1 MTINMRETAVKAWVG
16 IWYIMYV
23 VLPILLQALI
33 GRRRREW
40 IRSVLGLH
48 HSRDLIIIV
57 SIATTSSMM
66 FFGIVYPDSRFYLH
80 MTRFFLGLTNINGI
94 EEWFAVRPLIP
105 LLAALP
111 STFLWMPAA
120 YGVLNS
126 ILWLLSSL
134 LMYNITLRVTGSRQS
149 GLAAAL
155 MFATSPP
162 TLLFFGSVMLEAGG
176 TFFALLILWSYL
188 RLQSKL
194 NKPVSLLIAG
204 VLGIGVLA
212 RETTLPVI
220 LTILLLGHVMAR
232 VKWTLLW
239 VVILSIPTIIWQSY
253 STLTYG
259 ENYLTHYIK
268 AGLGYSIGH
277 YKTIFYADLAD
288 ISKALALAHFPLATI
303 ALITGFFTI
312 ADRKQNLIFYSLLL
326 PALIA
331 YFLWP
336 FRDLRIG
343 VVTYYAT
350 MPLAGVGLEYII
362 KSLKQKPL
370 FSMLDHKILWISLI
384 AIHIVVSTMYVY
396 NALGTFSPPWKIY
409 LHSPGSLQAELQNNN
424 TLP

>member
-1 MTINMRETAVKAWVG
+1 
-16 IWYIMYV
+16 
-23 VLPILLQALI
+23 
-33 GRRRREW
+33 
-40 IRSVLGLH
+40 
-48 HSRDLIIIV
+48 
-57 SIATTSSMM
+57 
-66 FFGIVYPDSRFYLH
+66 
-80 MTRFFLGLTNINGI
+80 MTRFFLGLADINGI

-126 ILWLLSSL
+126 ILWILSSL
-134 LMYNITLRVTGSRQS
+134 LMYNITVRITASRQS

-176 TFFALLILWSYL
+176 TFFALLIIWSYL

-194 NKPVSLLIAG
+194 NKPVSFLIAG
-204 VLGIGVLA
+204 AVGIGVLA

-220 LTILLLGHVMAR
+220 LTILLLGRIMAR

-239 VVILSIPTIIWQSY
+239 VVILSIPTIIWQLY
-253 STLTYG
+253 STFMYG

-303 ALITGFFTI
+303 ALITGFFHHYRQETKLNLLFL
-312 ADRKQNLIFYSLLL
+312 ADSRSYSIFLMAFQGSQN
-326 PALIA
+326 
-331 YFLWP
+331 
-336 FRDLRIG
+336 RRG
-343 VVTYYAT
+343 
-350 MPLAGVGLEYII
+350 YI
-362 KSLKQKPL
+362 LC
-370 FSMLDHKILWISLI
+370 
-384 AIHIVVSTMYVY
+384 Y
-396 NALGTFSPPWKIY
+396 NASCRCRIRIHHQIPWTKTFIQY
-409 LHSPGSLQAELQNNN
+409 VGSQNFMDNSHRYTYCGFNN
-424 TLP
+424 VRV

>member
-1 MTINMRETAVKAWVG
+1 
-16 IWYIMYV
+16 
-23 VLPILLQALI
+23 
-33 GRRRREW
+33 
-40 IRSVLGLH
+40 
-48 HSRDLIIIV
+48 
-57 SIATTSSMM
+57 
-66 FFGIVYPDSRFYLH
+66 
-80 MTRFFLGLTNINGI
+80 MTRFFLGLTDINGI

>member
-40 IRSVLGLH
+40 IQSVLGLH

-80 MTRFFLGLTNINGI
+80 MTRFFLGLTDINGI

-134 LMYNITLRVTGSRQS
+134 LMYNITLRLTGSRQS

>member
-40 IRSVLGLH
+40 IQSVLGLH

-80 MTRFFLGLTNINGI
+80 MTRFFLGLTDINGI

>member
-1 MTINMRETAVKAWVG
+1 MKRYINNK
-16 IWYIMYV
+16 
-23 VLPILLQALI
+23 LLTLAM
-33 GRRRREW
+33 
-40 IRSVLGLH
+40 LGKH
-48 HSRDLIIIV
+48 NFISYLIIMSIV
-57 SIATTSSMM
+57 TASFMM

-80 MTRFFLGLTNINGI
+80 MTRFFLGLADINGI

-126 ILWLLSSL
+126 ILWILSSL
-134 LMYNITLRVTGSRQS
+134 LMYNITVRITASRQS

-176 TFFALLILWSYL
+176 TFFALLIIWSYL

-194 NKPVSLLIAG
+194 NKPVSFLIAG
-204 VLGIGVLA
+204 AVGIGVLA

-220 LTILLLGHVMAR
+220 LTILLLGRIMAR

-239 VVILSIPTIIWQSY
+239 VVILSIPTIIWQLY
-253 STLTYG
+253 STFMYG

-303 ALITGFFTI
+303 ALITGFFTLT
-312 ADRKQNLIFYSLLL
+312 DRKLNLIFYSLLI

-362 KSLKQKPL
+362 KSLGQKPL
-370 FSMLDHKILWISLI
+370 FSMLGHKILWITLI

-396 NALGTFSPPWKIY
+396 SALGTFSPPWKIY
-409 LHSPGSLQAELQNNN
+409 LHSPGSLQAGLQNNS